1 MFAVPDQISTMSEA
15 LLCSQVLNPL
25 GSMGPVSL
33 QPSTPP
39 PLAVLTADHVMQKLQ
54 NILLWYA
61 QTHIYAAFVE

>member
-54 NILLWYA
+54 NILLWYT